1 MSEIADFEAFHP
13 RAVRLMRKRKNFVV
27 VAEDEPYFMQVYR
40 LIRKNERANG
50 TWSDE
55 DERIYQSAQQ
65 SVQSDECPV
74 CHRPMERVETDKAT
88 WQYCQRCGIR
98 RSSRAPFGVYL

>member
-1 MSEIADFEAFHP
+1 MSEIAGFEEFHP
-13 RAVRLMRKRKNFVV
+13 RAVKLMRKRKNFLV

-40 LIRKNERANG
+40 LIRKNEKANG

-65 SVQSDECPV
+65 SMKRTYSTGGNIAFKRVRQSKVAVP
-74 CHRPMERVETDKAT
+74 A
-88 WQYCQRCGIR
+88 
-98 RSSRAPFGVYL
+98 